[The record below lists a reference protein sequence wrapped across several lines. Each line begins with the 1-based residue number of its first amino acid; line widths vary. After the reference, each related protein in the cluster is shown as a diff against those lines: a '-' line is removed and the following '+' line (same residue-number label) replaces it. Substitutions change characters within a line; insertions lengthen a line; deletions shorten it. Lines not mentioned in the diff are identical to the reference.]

1 MKLSILLLFCFVFV
15 SSTAF
20 ADVVVDE
27 NFNDGS
33 LGSLVSG
40 SGGTIELSGGAVQFV
55 TSVAVLTSQTDFTS
69 SDFTATSTA
78 DIPSRGINLSLI
90 HI

>member
-27 NFNDGS
+27 NFNDGT
-33 LGSLVSG
+33 LGTLVSG
-40 SGGTIELSGGAVQFV
+40 SGGTIELSDGAVEFV
-55 TSVAVLTSQTDFTS
+55 AEVIGLT
-69 SDFTATSTA
+69 A
-78 DIPSRGINLSLI
+78 IG
-90 HI
+90 